1 MVGSLWMILRQSFWR
16 KRLSPKTRSAKQ
28 QEPIEPNPQ
37 PVTCSSLKKRSKTN
51 LLPFRITRRASNS
64 LPCDFTP
71 RGCPPPAASR
81 GLPTTSEPAGGGW
94 AWRPGD
100 ACGRHVAVGGCEA
113 LETAELQ
120 DASQVPDLERPP
132 ETSGRALEPRWS
144 RVFGYGCFGKGV

>member
-1 MVGSLWMILRQSFWR
+1 MISPLGAPPPLRLR
-16 KRLSPKTRSAKQ
+16 
-28 QEPIEPNPQ
+28 
-37 PVTCSSLKKRSKTN
+37 
-51 LLPFRITRRASNS
+51 
-64 LPCDFTP
+64 D
-71 RGCPPPAASR
+71 CPPPPSR
-81 GLPTTSEPAGGGW
+81 AGGGW

-100 ACGRHVAVGGCEA
+100 ARGRHVAVGGCEA